1 VKDGDLYVA
10 NVGDCRAVLG
20 SRGGVAT
27 ALTSDHTAGRE
38 DERRRIESSVSAVA
52 GRPTDRNG
60 TKGRSIIGMQTLNRA
75 SPIN

>member
-1 VKDGDLYVA
+1 MKDGDLYVA

-38 DERRRIESSVSAVA
+38 DERRRIESSVS
-52 GRPTDRNG
+52 GELNDDTPTMHEELMI
-60 TKGRSIIGMQTLNRA
+60 SVHVC
-75 SPIN
+75 

>member
-27 ALTSDHTAGRE
+27 ALTSDHTAARE
-38 DERRRIESSVSAVA
+38 DERRRIESSVSTA
-52 GRPTDRNG
+52 T
-60 TKGRSIIGMQTLNRA
+60 SRA
-75 SPIN
+75 RRTNK